1 MRLDDLDE
9 GPVNFL
15 KNVGAGVKA
24 GVAGYQ
30 AAKVANTGRPGQ
42 GMFNQRKEFYAQQR
56 AQQAAAAKPAQTA
69 QAQPQSQTQYGAMKP
84 TTVSAKMGAAPGQEP
99 PKPAGG
105 KATATWGGGGQLA
118 YSTTVGGK
126 PTATA
131 APAST
136 TAAPAG
142 ASTTAPASVPAAG
155 SKDATA
161 TATAAGTTSTKPRMN
176 IGRAATGEPKEKPVA
191 APGAADF
198 ETLKKTVSG
207 LTKREQQKILT
218 QLLSSLGTPVTR

>member
-1 MRLDDLDE
+1 MRLDDLYE
-9 GPVNFL
+9 CPVKFL

-56 AQQAAAAKPAQTA
+56 AQQAAVKPAQTA

-142 ASTTAPASVPAAG
+142 AAPASVPAAG
-155 SKDATA
+155 SKDTTA